1 MSHSR
6 PPARTPQERED
17 QLISQ
22 AYDLAEKK
30 IRDGTA
36 SSQVIT
42 HFLKLGTE
50 RERLERS
57 ILKSQNK
64 LIEAKTEN
72 LESQKKLEELYS
84 NAVAAMRHY
93 NGDDRNDESD

>member
-1 MSHSR
+1 MSRSR

-42 HFLKLGTE
+42 QFLL
-50 RERLERS
+50 LS

-72 LESQKKLEELYS
+72 LEAQKKLEELYS

-93 NGDDRNDESD
+93 NGDDRDDESD